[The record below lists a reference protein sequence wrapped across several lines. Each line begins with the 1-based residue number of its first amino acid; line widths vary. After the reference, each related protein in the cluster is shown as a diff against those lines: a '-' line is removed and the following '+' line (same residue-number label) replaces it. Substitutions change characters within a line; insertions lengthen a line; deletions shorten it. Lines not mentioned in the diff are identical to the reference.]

1 MPEEEN
7 PFLVKKK
14 PAEPNAQSKE
24 DDQLVFDFMIKPGD
38 TKGPLNEPAGKVEG
52 PHYESAG
59 TPIWDKDGV
68 DTSHIEEEVVEH
80 VEKKKKETI

>member
-7 PFLVKKK
+7 PFLVKKRK
-14 PAEPNAQSKE
+14 AETNTEKK
-24 DDQLVFDFMIKPGD
+24 DDEPMVFDFMVKEKD
-38 TKGPLNEPAGKVEG
+38 AKGPMIEPAGKEEK

-68 DTSHIEEEVVEH
+68 DTSHIVEEVVEH
-80 VEKKKKETI
+80 DEKKKKKEK

>member
-14 PAEPNAQSKE
+14 PAEPKTEKKE
-24 DDQLVFDFMIKPGD
+24 DEQLVFDFMIKPEES
-38 TKGPLNEPAGKVEG
+38 KRPMNEPAGKVDQ

-80 VEKKKKETI
+80 EEKKKKEET